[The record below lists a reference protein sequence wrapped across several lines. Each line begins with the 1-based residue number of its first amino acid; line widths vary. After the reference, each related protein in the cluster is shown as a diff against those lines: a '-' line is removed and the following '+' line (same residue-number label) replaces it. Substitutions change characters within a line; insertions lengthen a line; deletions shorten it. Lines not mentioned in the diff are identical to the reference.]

1 MKQVLQNM
9 RTGETSV
16 TEVPIPTPR
25 PGTALVRT
33 CASLVSAGTERSVVE
48 FASRSML
55 GKARSRPDLVRQVL
69 DKARRE
75 GLLSTGEAVFNR
87 LDDPL
92 ALGYASSGVIAGL
105 GADMAGF
112 TIGQRVACAGGN
124 YAVHAE
130 FALVPRNLL
139 APLPDDLDFESASF
153 ATLAA
158 IALHGFRLGK
168 AQVGENVAVIGL
180 GVLGLLAA
188 QIAKG
193 SGCRVLGIDL
203 DESRLEK
210 ARFFGI
216 SSALREE
223 AAEAARS
230 FTSGRGID
238 LTLICAGDPSP
249 DAVTL
254 AGEMAREGG
263 RVVAVGVVSQDL
275 PRPLYYQK
283 ELTFTTSR
291 SYGPGRYDPAYEE
304 GGQDYP
310 YGYVRWTEGR
320 NLSACVDLMASGQ
333 VEVKSLISHRFPID
347 QAVQAYDLI
356 TGKTKEPS
364 LGVLLTYPDT
374 PPSITPTRLQLR
386 AARTTTET
394 SVRLGV
400 LGAGQFA
407 GATLL
412 PAVRRQKGLE
422 LAGIASPGGLHA
434 VHAARRFGFV
444 YAASSQDEVLD
455 DPNINALAILTRHDS
470 HVPLTLRGLQAGKH
484 VFVEKPLAVNAQQLA
499 EVQTWLEEHAIGAP
513 LLTVGFNRRFAP
525 FVIRLKKFFAN
536 RHEPMHIHY
545 RVNAGVLP
553 LTHWQ
558 HDPTQGGGRIIGEA
572 CHFVDLLT
580 FLVGELPM
588 QVSSLGLPENG
599 LSREDQVSMTFKFP
613 DGSMGMID
621 YLSNGDKAF
630 PKERVEVFCGGRVAA
645 LDDFRSLELV
655 KDGSRRVFR
664 SFLKQDKG
672 HFNEWKVFLAA
683 IRSGGPA
690 PIPYEQLLGVSRAT
704 LAAVESLRSG
714 RKVELV

>member
-16 TEVPIPTPR
+16 TDVPIPSPR
-25 PGTALVRT
+25 PGMALVRT
-33 CASLVSAGTERSVVE
+33 CASLVSAGTERAVVE

-69 DKARRE
+69 DKARLE
-75 GLLSTGEAVFNR
+75 GPLATGEAVFNR

-92 ALGYASSGVIAGL
+92 ALGYASAGVIAAL
-105 GADMAGF
+105 GTGMAGF

-139 APLPDDLDFESASF
+139 APIPDELDFESASF

-158 IALHGFRLGK
+158 IALHGFRLGHS
-168 AQVGENVAVIGL
+168 QVGESVAVIGL
-180 GVLGLLAA
+180 GLLGLLAA
-188 QIAKG
+188 QVARA

-203 DESRLEK
+203 DASRLEK
-210 ARFFGI
+210 AAGF
-216 SSALREE
+216 SLTTALRDD
-223 AAEAARS
+223 AVEAARA
-230 FTSGRGID
+230 FTNGRGID

-254 AGEMAREGG
+254 AGSMARERG
-263 RVVAVGVVSQDL
+263 RVVAVGVVGQDL

-320 NLSACVDLMASGQ
+320 NLEACVELLASG
-333 VEVKSLISHRFPID
+333 KLDARSLISHRFPIA

-356 TGKTKEPS
+356 TGKTKESS
-364 LGVLLTYPDT
+364 LGIVLTYPDT
-374 PPSITPTRLQLR
+374 PPAMAPTRLQLR
-386 AARTTTET
+386 AARHSHET

-400 LGAGQFA
+400 LGAGLFA

-412 PAVRRQKGLE
+412 PAIRRQKGLE

-434 VHAARRFGFV
+434 VHSARRFGFV
-444 YAASSQDEVLD
+444 YAASNEDEVLD

-470 HVPLTLRGLQAGKH
+470 HIPLTLRGLQAGKH
-484 VFVEKPLAVNAQQLA
+484 VFVEKPLAVDAGQLA
-499 EVQTWLEEHAIGAP
+499 ELQAWLSEHAIGAP

-525 FVIRLKKFFAN
+525 FALRLKDFFAN
-536 RHEPMHIHY
+536 RHEPMHIHC
-545 RVNAGVLP
+545 RVNAGSLP

-572 CHFVDLLT
+572 CHFVDFLT
-580 FLVGELPM
+580 FLVGDLPI

-613 DGSMGMID
+613 DGSLGMID
-621 YLSNGDKAF
+621 YLSNGDKGF

-655 KDGSRRVFR
+655 KAGVRRVKR
-664 SFLKQDKG
+664 ALLKQDKG

-690 PIPYEQLLGVSRAT
+690 PIPYEQLLGVTRAT

-714 RKVELV
+714 RKVDLV